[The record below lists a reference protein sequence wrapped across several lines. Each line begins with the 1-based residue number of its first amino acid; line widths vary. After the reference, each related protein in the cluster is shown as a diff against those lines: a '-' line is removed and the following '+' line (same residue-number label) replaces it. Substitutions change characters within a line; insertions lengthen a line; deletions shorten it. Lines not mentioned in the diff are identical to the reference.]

1 MNGIIRKISVGD
13 VKTGITYKKNQMMF
27 GDTIQVIA
35 ILHNDDFRINTGKT
49 RYDVFIKKN
58 DCEYIRL
65 WKSFIDVPVAVEYD
79 VEVELTA

>member
-27 GDTIQVIA
+27 GNTIQVME
-35 ILHNDDFRINTGKT
+35 ILHNDDYRINTGKT

-65 WKSFIDVPVAVEYD
+65 WKSFIDVSV
-79 VEVELTA
+79 LK